1 MYALILAG
9 GSGERFW
16 PLSRRALPKQ
26 LLRLVADRSLLEETV
41 SRLDGLIPPSQ
52 ILVLTNIEQEKGV
65 RDALKNVPGYNV
77 IAEPAKRDTSIQR
90 QCIALFRTMRR
101 GTRPRRPEGNRDFV
115 PGFVIPHRIQRGMRN
130 AGVSVLQGFES
141 RNLLSE
147 RGQRCARAPV
157 EVLLYERA

>member
-65 RDALKNVPGYNV
+65 RDALKNVPGCNV
-77 IAEPAKRDTSIQR
+77 IAEPAKRDTAAAVALGVAFVAGRDHAASMGVFPADH
-90 QCIALFRTMRR
+90 CIKDT
-101 GTRPRRPEGNRDFV
+101 
-115 PGFVIPHRIQRGMRN
+115 
-130 AGVSVLQGFES
+130 AGLQQTIRKGS
-141 RNLLSE
+141 R
-147 RGQRCARAPV
+147 
-157 EVLLYERA
+157 